1 MQQSGTGFFELS
13 KLMRRARMTLAVG
26 LGLLPLLLAAA
37 GHAAG
42 PVRTGVSESADTV
55 SPIDRKIEEIAR
67 TYAGTDIFLTDIRF
81 LGLVEK
87 LRFKVQDGT
96 YIKQLQSGVAPS
108 PKLVAELKD
117 AIMGHKAMILL
128 YNRDAATPIADE
140 LVAIA
145 NDAGIPVVGLGEK
158 LPSGL
163 NHQQWMVR
171 QLNAIHGALNEASP

>member
-1 MQQSGTGFFELS
+1 
-13 KLMRRARMTLAVG
+13 MTLAVG

-42 PVRTGVSESADTV
+42 PVRTGTSELAGTAG
-55 SPIDRKIEEIAR
+55 PIDRKIEEIAR
-67 TYAGTDIFLTDIRF
+67 TYAGTDIFLTDVRF
-81 LGLVEK
+81 LGLAER
-87 LRFKVQDGT
+87 LRFKVQDGA
-96 YIKQLQSGVAPS
+96 YIKALQSGGGPPA
-108 PKLVAELKD
+108 KLVAELKD

-128 YNRDAATPIADE
+128 YNRDTKTTLSDE

-163 NHQQWMVR
+163 NHQQWMLR
-171 QLNAIHGALNEASP
+171 QLNIIHGALNEASP

>member
-1 MQQSGTGFFELS
+1 
-13 KLMRRARMTLAVG
+13 MTLAVG

-42 PVRTGVSESADTV
+42 PVRIGTSELADTAGPV
-55 SPIDRKIEEIAR
+55 NRKIEEIAR
-67 TYAGTDIFLTDIRF
+67 TYAGTDVLLTDIRF
-81 LGLVEK
+81 LGLVER
-87 LRFKVQDGT
+87 LRFKVQDGA
-96 YIKQLQSGVAPS
+96 YIKALQGGGVPS
-108 PKLVAELKD
+108 AKLVAELKD

-128 YNRDAATPIADE
+128 YNRDATTALSE
-140 LVAIA
+140 QLVAIA

-163 NHQQWMVR
+163 NSQQWMLR

>member
-1 MQQSGTGFFELS
+1 
-13 KLMRRARMTLAVG
+13 MTRCVW
-26 LGLLPLLLAAA
+26 LGLLPLLFANVS
-37 GHAAG
+37 HAAD
-42 PVRTGVSESADTV
+42 SD
-55 SPIDRKIEEIAR
+55 PINRKIEQIAT

-81 LGLVEK
+81 LGLVER
-87 LRFKVQDGT
+87 LRFKVEDSA
-96 YIKQLQSGVAPS
+96 YIKALQSGGAPS
-108 PKLVAELKD
+108 PKLVAGLKD

-128 YNRDAATPIADE
+128 YNRDAATAATDE

-163 NHQQWMVR
+163 NHQQWMLR

>member
-1 MQQSGTGFFELS
+1 
-13 KLMRRARMTLAVG
+13 MRRARMTLIAG

-42 PVRTGVSESADTV
+42 PVRIGTPEFADTV
-55 SPIDRKIEEIAR
+55 GPIDRKIEEIAR
-67 TYAGTDIFLTDIRF
+67 TYAGTEILLIDIRF
-81 LGLVEK
+81 LGMVER
-87 LRFKVQDGT
+87 LRFRVQDGA
-96 YIKQLQSGVAPS
+96 YIKALQSGGAPS
-108 PKLVAELKD
+108 AKLVAELKD

-128 YNRDAATPIADE
+128 YNRDAATPITDE

-163 NHQQWMVR
+163 NHQQWMLR

>member
-1 MQQSGTGFFELS
+1 
-13 KLMRRARMTLAVG
+13 V
-26 LGLLPLLLAAA
+26 
-37 GHAAG
+37 
-42 PVRTGVSESADTV
+42 
-55 SPIDRKIEEIAR
+55 
-67 TYAGTDIFLTDIRF
+67 
-81 LGLVEK
+81 
-87 LRFKVQDGT
+87 
-96 YIKQLQSGVAPS
+96 PS

-128 YNRDAATPIADE
+128 YNRDAATPATDE

-163 NHQQWMVR
+163 SHQQWMLR

>member
-1 MQQSGTGFFELS
+1 
-13 KLMRRARMTLAVG
+13 MRRARMTLAVG

-42 PVRTGVSESADTV
+42 PVRIGTSESADTV
-55 SPIDRKIEEIAR
+55 GPIDRKIEQIAR

-81 LGLVEK
+81 LGLVER
-87 LRFKVQDGT
+87 LRFKVQDGA
-96 YIKQLQSGVAPS
+96 YIKALQSGVAPS
-108 PKLVAELKD
+108 PKLIAELKD

-128 YNRDAATPIADE
+128 YNRDAATPITDE

-163 NHQQWMVR
+163 NHQQWMLR

>member
-1 MQQSGTGFFELS
+1 
-13 KLMRRARMTLAVG
+13 MRRARMTLAAG
-26 LGLLPLLLAAA
+26 LGLLPMLLAAA

-42 PVRTGVSESADTV
+42 PARIGAPESADTV
-55 SPIDRKIEEIAR
+55 GPIDRKIEQITR
-67 TYAGTDIFLTDIRF
+67 TYAGTDIFLTDARF
-81 LGLVEK
+81 LGLVER
-87 LRFKVQDGT
+87 LRFKVQDGA
-96 YIKQLQSGVAPS
+96 YIKALQSGGAP
-108 PKLVAELKD
+108 PAKLVAELKD

-128 YNRDAATPIADE
+128 YNRDTKTALSDE

-163 NHQQWMVR
+163 NRQQWMLR

>member
-1 MQQSGTGFFELS
+1 
-13 KLMRRARMTLAVG
+13 MRRARMTLAVG
-26 LGLLPLLLAAA
+26 LGLLLLAAA

-42 PVRTGVSESADTV
+42 PVRIGTSEVADTV
-55 SPIDRKIEEIAR
+55 GPIDRKIEEIAR

-81 LGLVEK
+81 LGLVER
-87 LRFKVQDGT
+87 LRFKVQDGA
-96 YIKQLQSGVAPS
+96 YLKALQSGGVPS

-117 AIMGHKAMILL
+117 AIMGHKATILL
-128 YNRDAATPIADE
+128 YNKDAATPITDE

-163 NHQQWMVR
+163 NHQQWMLR

>member
-1 MQQSGTGFFELS
+1 
-13 KLMRRARMTLAVG
+13 MRRARMTLIVG

-42 PVRTGVSESADTV
+42 PVRIGTPEFADTV
-55 SPIDRKIEEIAR
+55 GPIDRKIEEIAR
-67 TYAGTDIFLTDIRF
+67 TSAGTEILLIDIRF
-81 LGLVEK
+81 LGMVER
-87 LRFKVQDGT
+87 LRFRVQDGA
-96 YIKQLQSGVAPS
+96 YIKALQSGGAPS
-108 PKLVAELKD
+108 AKLVAELKD

-128 YNRDAATPIADE
+128 YNRDAATPITDE

-163 NHQQWMVR
+163 NHQQWMLR

>member
-1 MQQSGTGFFELS
+1 
-13 KLMRRARMTLAVG
+13 MRRARMTLAVG
-26 LGLLPLLLAAA
+26 LGLLPLLFAAA

-42 PVRTGVSESADTV
+42 PVRIGGSESADTV
-55 SPIDRKIEEIAR
+55 GPIDRKIEEIAR
-67 TYAGTDIFLTDIRF
+67 TYAGTDIFLTDVRF
-81 LGLVEK
+81 LGLIER
-87 LRFKVQDGT
+87 LRFKVQDGA
-96 YIKQLQSGVAPS
+96 YIKELQSRGAPS
-108 PKLVAELKD
+108 AKSIAGLKD

-128 YNRDAATPIADE
+128 YNRDTPTAITDE

-163 NHQQWMVR
+163 NHQQWMLR

>member
-1 MQQSGTGFFELS
+1 
-13 KLMRRARMTLAVG
+13 MRRGRVTLAVG
-26 LGLLPLLLAAA
+26 LGLLPLLFAAA

-42 PVRTGVSESADTV
+42 PVRIGGSESADTV
-55 SPIDRKIEEIAR
+55 GPIDRKIEEIAR
-67 TYAGTDIFLTDIRF
+67 TYAGTDVFLTDIRF

-87 LRFKVQDGT
+87 LRFKVQDGG
-96 YIKQLQSGVAPS
+96 YIKALQSGGAPS
-108 PKLVAELKD
+108 AKSIAGLKD

-128 YNRDAATPIADE
+128 YNRDTPTAITDE

-163 NHQQWMVR
+163 NHQQWMLR